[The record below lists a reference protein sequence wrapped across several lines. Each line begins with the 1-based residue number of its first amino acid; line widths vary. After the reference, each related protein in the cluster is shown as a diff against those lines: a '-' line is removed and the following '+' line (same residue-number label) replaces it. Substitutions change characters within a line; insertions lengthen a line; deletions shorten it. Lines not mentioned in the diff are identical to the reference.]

1 MSSPLSRRRR
11 TQRIYMLIILLC
23 LMSVITWSIG
33 LFRFTESIPVRSVEE
48 IDKTDAIVVLTGGS
62 GRLEAGLDLLVD
74 DAADR
79 LFVSGVYQ
87 GIDVTTLLEM
97 FRENP
102 EDLETRVEIGNAT
115 NTRENATETA
125 VWVSTVNVRS
135 LRLVTAGYHMPRSML
150 EFRSVMPSVALY
162 PYPVFPEH
170 VKSDW
175 WLWPGT
181 AGLVV
186 KEYNKYLFAWGRI
199 TLVTLFG
206 KPVK

>member
-1 MSSPLSRRRR
+1 
-11 TQRIYMLIILLC
+11 MLLVLLC
-23 LMSVITWSIG
+23 LMSFITWSIG
-33 LFRFTESIPVRSVEE
+33 LFRFAESIPVHPVDE
-48 IDKTDAIVVLTGGS
+48 IDRTDAIVVLTGGS

-74 DAADR
+74 GAADR

-87 GIDVTTLLEM
+87 GIDVITLLEM
-97 FRENP
+97 FRDNP
-102 EDLETRVEIGNAT
+102 EGLETRVEIGNAT

-125 VWVSTVNVRS
+125 EWVSTVNAHS
-135 LRLVTAGYHMPRSML
+135 IRLVTAGYHMPRSML
-150 EFRSVMPSVALY
+150 EFRSVMPDVAVY

-181 AGLVV
+181 AGLVL

-199 TLVTLFG
+199 ALATLFG
-206 KPVK
+206 KPGK